1 MAEDHVGNLRKA
13 RDELVTQRR
22 LNISALKGDYGQ
34 NTERQLTALIKY
46 EQAFKAIDRA
56 TVSEG
61 TVSAKF
67 KLAAS
72 TISSRLCVVV

>member
-13 RDELVTQRR
+13 RVELVRQRR

-46 EQAFKAIDRA
+46 EQAIKAIDNAIAEEQRSA
-56 TVSEG
+56 EIAAGAQPG
-61 TVSAKF
+61 T
-67 KLAAS
+67 
-72 TISSRLCVVV
+72 SSIRYED